1 MATFRY
7 SDGAGVP
14 SRQDFTNTD
23 TIIVTHGLGYV
34 PNVWI
39 VVDGQLVD
47 TAITHNNNLTFT
59 VILQTNETGVI
70 YYR

>member
-14 SRQDFTNTD
+14 SRQDFANQS

-39 VVDGQLVD
+39 VIGGQLID
-47 TAITHNNNLTFT
+47 SEITHNNDLTFT
-59 VILQTNETGVI
+59 VIFETSETGVI